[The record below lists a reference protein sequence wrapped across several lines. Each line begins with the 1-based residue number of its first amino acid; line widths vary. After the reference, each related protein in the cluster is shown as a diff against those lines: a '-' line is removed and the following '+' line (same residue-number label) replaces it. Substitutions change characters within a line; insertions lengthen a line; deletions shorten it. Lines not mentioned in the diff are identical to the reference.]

1 MERLY
6 DESDVQNIF
15 IFGDISYNE
24 STKEFEYKGSKYS
37 KVDILDIFVKE
48 TKKQEKEFQFYSTNY
63 SDSDAEKLLCELKL
77 KELELTVSNTEKYIE
92 FIVNDGKIEGSVT
105 KYKII
110 KKLWKL
116 L

>member
-1 MERLY
+1 MEILLN
-6 DESDVQNIF
+6 ESDVQKIF

-24 STKEFEYKGSKYS
+24 STNEFAYKGSKYS

-77 KELELTVSNTEKYIE
+77 KELEITVSTTEKYIE
-92 FIVNDGKIEGSVT
+92 FIVNEGKIDDAVT

>member
-6 DESDVQNIF
+6 DESDVQKIF

-24 STKEFEYKGSKYS
+24 STKEFEYKGIKYN
-37 KVDILDIFVKE
+37 KVCILDIFVKE
-48 TKKQEKEFQFYSTNY
+48 TKKQEKEFQFYSTY
-63 SDSDAEKLLCELKL
+63 DSDNEAEKLLYELKL
-77 KELELTVSNTEKYIE
+77 NELENIVSTTEKYIE
-92 FIVNDGKIEGSVT
+92 FIVNDGKIDGVIT